1 MGQTSSPSVFQ
12 VKSPP
17 SKNLNG
23 PNCSSRTTL
32 FLLSEP
38 SVGLVFDSEQ
48 SGLGPAESAAG
59 TKSCFAARQVSAT
72 LAGPSVCFSG
82 SCPPGLPES
91 IITVSPAGV
100 TISVAPPPSESIQSI
115 SSAFSVGPDCAEA
128 RAQTVKAISS
138 MHTKR
143 FMIGDLAGREIC
155 LANAATAKL
164 NSL

>member
-59 TKSCFAARQVSAT
+59 TKSCFAARQVSMG
-72 LAGPSVCFSG
+72 LAEPSVCFSG
-82 SCPPGLPES
+82 ICSPGLLTTRLFALNSRYGLILS
-91 IITVSPAGV
+91 INHASSPASGLWSG
-100 TISVAPPPSESIQSI
+100 IPLS
-115 SSAFSVGPDCAEA
+115 
-128 RAQTVKAISS
+128 
-138 MHTKR
+138 
-143 FMIGDLAGREIC
+143 
-155 LANAATAKL
+155 
-164 NSL
+164 